1 MPHSILWE
9 TDGLVRKFSGQVSG
23 EEILKSNFALQAN
36 PKFQTIKYIINDFTE
51 VTSHSIEQ
59 SHTNVYASTD
69 EIISNEKGKLKIA
82 IVVNQ
87 ESLIELAKNY
97 QSLMRNMLFECEI
110 FQSVEDSRQWVEN
123 D

>member
-9 TDGLVRKFSGQVSG
+9 SDGLVRKFSGQISG
-23 EEILKSNFALQAN
+23 EEILESNFALQAH
-36 PKFQTIKYIINDFTE
+36 PKFQTINYIINDFTE
-51 VTSHSIEQ
+51 VTSHSIEK
-59 SHTNVYASTD
+59 SHTNAYATTD